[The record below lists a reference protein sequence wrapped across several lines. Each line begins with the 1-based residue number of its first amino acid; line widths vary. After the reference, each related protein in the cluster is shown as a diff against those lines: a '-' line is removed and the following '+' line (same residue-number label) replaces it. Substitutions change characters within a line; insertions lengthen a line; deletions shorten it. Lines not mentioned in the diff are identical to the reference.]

1 MIVNVEITV
10 FTPTYNRAYIINRLY
25 ESLQRQEIHN
35 FEWLVV
41 DDGSVDETEE
51 LFRTWMNNES
61 KFPIRYYKKKN
72 GGKCR
77 AINFALDLAKGKLF
91 FVVDSDDYLT
101 DDALKKIIAWE
112 KSLPKDEKYCGVA
125 GNLGMSSNF
134 TPNTLFE
141 TDYYDGTLLDR
152 YRNIDGER
160 ALAFFTE
167 IHKKYRYPEYSG
179 EKFMTEAVIYNRM
192 ANDGYKMRF
201 YNDIVWIYEYRSD
214 GLTKAGNSLFLNN
227 PRGYGL
233 WLKEKALF
241 MNFSLIKR
249 IKMYYTFSCD
259 LIGKYST
266 KVIAECIGAP
276 VKSRGIARDLFGNEE
291 NYVLPVQSLQEP
303 DELTKHFRWL
313 VGHEKEIKDH
323 LEKIMPEYISKA
335 YSGKMALD
343 KLVR

>member
-141 TDYYDGTLLDR
+141 QIIMMGHCWIDTGILTERERWLFLR
-152 YRNIDGER
+152 RFIKNID
-160 ALAFFTE
+160 
-167 IHKKYRYPEYSG
+167 IQSIPE
-179 EKFMTEAVIYNRM
+179 KN
-192 ANDGYKMRF
+192 
-201 YNDIVWIYEYRSD
+201 
-214 GLTKAGNSLFLNN
+214 L
-227 PRGYGL
+227 
-233 WLKEKALF
+233 
-241 MNFSLIKR
+241 
-249 IKMYYTFSCD
+249 
-259 LIGKYST
+259 
-266 KVIAECIGAP
+266 
-276 VKSRGIARDLFGNEE
+276 
-291 NYVLPVQSLQEP
+291 
-303 DELTKHFRWL
+303 
-313 VGHEKEIKDH
+313 
-323 LEKIMPEYISKA
+323 
-335 YSGKMALD
+335 
-343 KLVR
+343 